1 MQSTFSGIEIG
12 KRSLITHQIGLST
25 IGHNL
30 SNASAEGYS
39 RQRVQLGAVSPI
51 YRPQLNRAETPGQI
65 GQGVEVQSVER
76 VRDQLLEGRIVA
88 QANGEG
94 YWGARDK
101 YLLMVEQ
108 VYNEPTDS
116 SVRAAM
122 DRFWEGWQELSLHPE
137 QMATRSAVL
146 QRGEAVIEGIQQR
159 YRSLDRIRTMLDDDI
174 RGTVQR
180 VNEQLREIA
189 ELNKEIVKVE
199 AAGDNP
205 NDLLDR
211 RDLLVERLSQLID
224 VTVDNRDPDEF
235 SVHTAGFHV
244 VQGGIARPFR
254 IEPNPQN
261 EGMSNVVWDFSGEDA
276 HFRGGK
282 LSALVEL
289 RDGDVRSEI
298 QNLDNMAINFIDLVN
313 EVHRAG
319 VGMNGETGNDFFTE
333 YPRVLN
339 GLGNYDQDGDGNFD
353 RSYIFRVTGANR
365 LEGQQQVGLA
375 GTMTLPGPEGNVN
388 IEYSATD
395 TVSDIVAR
403 INNSRAEVVARL
415 DRNSHLSLKA
425 TPAAN
430 IENPDFVIRGLQ
442 DSGQFLAGYAG
453 ILQGPGA
460 ENAYTFEEPNAVLG
474 LQGGDLDYAV
484 APLQHPS
491 GWIEVN
497 QELRNEPAAVAAALP
512 DEGAGETGL
521 GNGTAAQ
528 EIAAIR
534 NQAVMVG
541 QVSTFEDYFADTVAE
556 IGLKGEQAREALQT
570 NELIM
575 KDLRDMRASISGVNI
590 DEEIAEMIKFQHGY
604 QAAARF
610 VTQIDTMLNTII
622 NRMGA

>member
-12 KRSLITHQIGLST
+12 KKSLISHQLGLST

-30 SNASAEGYS
+30 SNASTEGYS
-39 RQRVQLGAVSPI
+39 RQRVQMGAVDPI
-51 YRPQLNRAETPGQI
+51 YRPQLNRAETAGQI
-65 GQGVEVQSVER
+65 GQGVQVQSVQR

-94 YWGARDK
+94 YWEARDK

-116 SVRAAM
+116 SLRADM
-122 DRFWEGWQELSLHPE
+122 DRFWEGWQELSIHPE

-146 QRGEAVIEGIQQR
+146 ERGRSVIEGIQVR
-159 YRSLDRIRTMLDDDI
+159 YQQLDRIRTMLDDDI
-174 RGTVQR
+174 RGTVTQ

-189 ELNKEIVKVE
+189 ELNREIVKVE

-211 RDLLVERLSQLID
+211 RDLLVERLSGLID
-224 VTVDNRDPDEF
+224 ITVDNRDPDEF
-235 SVHTAGFHV
+235 SVHTAGLHV

-261 EGMSNVVWDFSGEDA
+261 EGLSNVVWDFSGEDA

-282 LSALVEL
+282 LAGLVEL
-289 RDGDVRSEI
+289 RDQDVRQEI
-298 QNLDNMAINFIDLVN
+298 QNLDNMAMNFIDLVN
-313 EVHRAG
+313 EVHSTG
-319 VGMNGETGNDFFTE
+319 VGLNGESGNEFFVE

-339 GLGNYDQDGDGNFD
+339 GLGNYDANGDGEFD
-353 RSYIFRVTGANR
+353 TSYIFRMTGANE
-365 LEGQQQVGLA
+365 LNGQQQVGLA
-375 GTMTLPGPEGNVN
+375 GTMTLPGPEGDVQ
-388 IEYSATD
+388 IDYAPTD
-395 TVSDIVAR
+395 TVSDIIAR
-403 INNSRAEVVARL
+403 INNSRSEVVARL
-415 DRNSHLSLKA
+415 DRNNRLTLKG

-430 IENPDFVIRGLQ
+430 LENPDFVIRGVQ
-442 DSGQFLAGYAG
+442 DSGQFLAGYSG

-460 ENAYTFEEPNAVLG
+460 ENAYSWQEPNAILG
-474 LQGGDLDYAV
+474 LQGGELDYAV

-497 QELRNEPAAVAAALP
+497 QELVNEPAAIAAALP
-512 DEGAGETGL
+512 NEEGQGAV
-521 GNGTAAQ
+521 GNGDAAR

-534 NQAVMVG
+534 NQTVMVG

-556 IGLKGEQAREALQT
+556 IGLKGEQAREALET
-570 NELIM
+570 NEVIM

-610 VTQIDTMLNTII
+610 VTQMDTMLNTII

>member
-12 KRSLITHQIGLST
+12 KRSLITHQLGLST

-30 SNASAEGYS
+30 SNASSEGYS
-39 RQRVQLGAVSPI
+39 RQRVQMGAVDPI
-51 YRPQLNRAETPGQI
+51 YRPQLNRAETPGQV
-65 GQGVEVQSVER
+65 GQGVEVQSIER

-94 YWGARDK
+94 YWQARDK

-108 VYNEPTDS
+108 VYNEPGDS
-116 SVRAAM
+116 SVRSAM
-122 DRFWEGWQELSLHPE
+122 DRFWEGWQELSIHPE

-146 QRGEAVIEGIQQR
+146 QRGETVIEGIQNRYQR
-159 YRSLDRIRTMLDDDI
+159 LDRIRTMLDDDI
-174 RGTVQR
+174 RATVQQ
-180 VNEQLREIA
+180 VNEQLNEIA
-189 ELNKEIVKVE
+189 QLNREIVKVE

-211 RDLLVERLSQLID
+211 RDLLVERLSGLID

-235 SVHTAGFHV
+235 SVHTAGLHV
-244 VQGGIARPFR
+244 VQGGISRPFR

-261 EGMSNVVWDFSGEDA
+261 EGLSNVVWDFSGEDA
-276 HFRGGK
+276 QFRGGK
-282 LSALVEL
+282 LAALVEL

-319 VGMNGETGNDFFTE
+319 VGLNGESGNDFFVE

-339 GLGNYDQDGDGNFD
+339 GLGNYDANGDGEFD
-353 RSYIFRVTGANR
+353 QSYIFRVTGSNR
-365 LEGQQQVGLA
+365 LQAQQQVGLA
-375 GTMTLPGPEGNVN
+375 GTMTLPAPEGE
-388 IEYSATD
+388 IQIDYAATD

-415 DRNSHLSLKA
+415 DRNGHLTLKG

-430 IENPDFVIRGLQ
+430 LENPDFVIRGLQ

-453 ILQGPGA
+453 ILQGSGA
-460 ENAYTFEEPNAVLG
+460 ENAYTWQEPNAVLG
-474 LQGGDLDYAV
+474 LQGGDLEYAV

-491 GWIEVN
+491 GWIQVN
-497 QELRNEPAAVAAALP
+497 EELKNEPAAVAAALP
-512 DEGAGETGL
+512 NESGDGSV
-521 GNGTAAQ
+521 GNGDAAL
-528 EIAAIR
+528 EIASIR

-556 IGLKGEQAREALQT
+556 VGLKGEQAREALQT